1 MSQASPK
8 ETYMAKMRRSQ
19 RQLADAKNA
28 LRQEEMEHAVAD
40 GRLVIR
46 SMTAHERDQ
55 SDARWTAAAK
65 ARDNRAKMRH
75 S

>member
-1 MSQASPK
+1 
-8 ETYMAKMRRSQ
+8 MANMRRSQ

-28 LRQEEMEHAVAD
+28 LRQEEMEDAVAD

-46 SMTAHERDQ
+46 SMTARERDQ

-65 ARDNRAKMRH
+65 ARDKRAKLRH
-75 S
+75 SH

>member
-1 MSQASPK
+1 
-8 ETYMAKMRRSQ
+8 MANVPRSQ
-19 RQLADAKNA
+19 RQLAEAKNA
-28 LRQEEMEHAVAD
+28 LRREEMERAVAN

-46 SMTAHERDQ
+46 SMTARERDE

-65 ARDNRAKMRH
+65 ARDDRGTRRRR